1 MVAFKE
7 DGQSGEMAATEISE
21 KLGDEADFI
30 VDGNIALLILRGE
43 LGQVTDGESDWKDV
57 TMDEIRKTLA
67 TLKKRSKKALKSA
80 NILKANYVQIGAF
93 DTIIGGALKDYW
105 IEAELDVD
113 AFRIGA
119 GIAASLSDMTSTVR
133 VESLNEELFSSPILL
148 GNFMDNSRLS
158 PNIYSFMT
166 PSKKDSEGES
176 KIPKAYLV
184 EYEVKE
190 GESFNDKE
198 TGPGRNVLEDFI
210 NSFIRY
216 IGLQIFF
223 TSLYQKDYPTYQK
236 SAAQIRIRIQDLN
249 KRIDTLL
256 KGKTK
261 TTKSKKGKKNSKDK
275 EDEGGGEV
283 ARLHSASVN
292 FTNLMELDENLFNSI
307 LYLND
312 GVSTVERIEEDLGTN
327 KIEGVSGGTL
337 VINSM
342 AQHLRSLRNTI
353 LFGFTNLKENI
364 ENSQTRLRNTV
375 DSFKTY
381 QENRR
386 RRSSE
391 KSEKVLNTVF
401 VLFAVIG
408 LADALG
414 NFIIFGYAEGDYLK
428 AAKWFGID
436 LGALTLLFVLVYF
449 FALKRM
455 FGDS

>member
-1 MVAFKE
+1 MVTFKV
-7 DGQSGEMAATEISE
+7 DGQSGEMAASEISE
-21 KLGDEADFI
+21 KLGDDAEFI
-30 VDGNIALLILRGE
+30 IEGNIALLTLRRD
-43 LGQVTDGESDWKDV
+43 LGAEKEGESTWKDV
-57 TMDEIRKTLA
+57 TVDEIRNTLT
-67 TLKKRSKKALKSA
+67 TLKEKSKKALKSA
-80 NILKANYVQIGAF
+80 KILEANYIQIGAF
-93 DTIIGGALKDYW
+93 DIIIGGALKDYW
-105 IEAELDVD
+105 IEAQVDVD
-113 AFRIGA
+113 AFRVGA
-119 GIAASLSDMTSTVR
+119 GIAASLSDMTSTLR
-133 VESLNEELFSSPILL
+133 VASLNEELFSSPTLF

-158 PNIYSFMT
+158 PNIYSFLT
-166 PSKKDSEGES
+166 PSKKDAEGES

-190 GESFNDKE
+190 EESFNDKE

-210 NSFIRY
+210 NSFLRY
-216 IGLQIFF
+216 VGLQMFF
-223 TSLYQKDYPTYQK
+223 ISLYKKDYPTYQR

-249 KRIDTLL
+249 KRIDSLL

-261 TTKSKKGKKNSKDK
+261 STKSKKGKKNKKDK

-283 ARLHSASVN
+283 ALLHSASVN
-292 FTNLMELDENLFNSI
+292 FTNLMELDEDLFNSI

-312 GVSTVERIEEDLGTN
+312 GVSTVNRIEADLGTK

-337 VINSM
+337 VINSLT
-342 AQHLRSLRNTI
+342 QHLLSMRNTI

-391 KSEKVLNTVF
+391 KSEKVLNMVF

-414 NFIIFGYAEGDYLK
+414 NFIIFGFDQNDYLK
-428 AAKWFGID
+428 AAKWFVID

-455 FGDS
+455 FSDN